1 MAYGWAFLVLA
12 AAASDQ
18 ALALLSAEEPGALKT
33 QFVVSANEDGQP
45 MPGLFELWDWH
56 CRLGKRSS
64 TTNPSCTLTAVSFVT
79 QAGVTFVR
87 AWPHMSQSVHTEGSG
102 TYRVQFGGRGN
113 NCSGLEAVVRVDDG
127 LKVRDITATMRTGPQ
142 CDSVRA
148 FCLNSID
155 MTVPVAP
162 LFNPGYRPAK

>member
-56 CRLGKRSS
+56 CRLGKCGPAHNATAFALFASI
-64 TTNPSCTLTAVSFVT
+64 PLT
-79 QAGVTFVR
+79 
-87 AWPHMSQSVHTEGSG
+87 
-102 TYRVQFGGRGN
+102 
-113 NCSGLEAVVRVDDG
+113 
-127 LKVRDITATMRTGPQ
+127 
-142 CDSVRA
+142 
-148 FCLNSID
+148 
-155 MTVPVAP
+155 
-162 LFNPGYRPAK
+162 